1 MDYLLV
7 QLLFLERKF
16 ALQFNDY
23 RALGFTTLQNGLIAY
38 YSKLN
43 ISDAELLL
51 IIQLEAFSQRGES
64 FPSNEK
70 IAANTNLTVA
80 DIGNI
85 IQRLIDR
92 DYLTIEQVKDN
103 QDKIG
108 NRYSLNKLYDA
119 IDQYIDQNVLI
130 KDKKRE
136 KTVSVVDDLD
146 NNPLNYL
153 SRKVEVEFGRYLS
166 PIEREE
172 IAQWL
177 SVDHY
182 TPEVIELALR
192 EAVLSQAYSL
202 KYIDRVLLNWQR
214 HNLKTVD
221 EIERFL
227 KRNR

>member
-1 MDYLLV
+1 M
-7 QLLFLERKF
+7 
-16 ALQFNDY
+16 QFNDY

-70 IAANTNLTVA
+70 IAANTNLMVA
-80 DIGNI
+80 DVGNI

-214 HNLKTVD
+214 HNLKNVD

>member
-1 MDYLLV
+1 M
-7 QLLFLERKF
+7 
-16 ALQFNDY
+16 QFNDY

-80 DIGNI
+80 DVGNI

-119 IDQYIDQNVLI
+119 IDQYIDQNILI

-214 HNLKTVD
+214 HNLKNVD

>member
-1 MDYLLV
+1 M
-7 QLLFLERKF
+7 
-16 ALQFNDY
+16 QFNNY

-38 YSKLN
+38 YPQLQ

-51 IIQLEAFSQRGES
+51 IIQLEAFSQQGET

-80 DIGNI
+80 DVGNL

-92 DYLTIEQVKDN
+92 DYLTIEQTTDS

-108 NRYSLNKLYDA
+108 NKYSLDKLYNA
-119 IDQYIDQNVLI
+119 LDQYISQNVLI
-130 KDKKRE
+130 KNKHDKKVV
-136 KTVSVVDDLD
+136 VSDSLE
-146 NNPLNYL
+146 NNPVNYL

-172 IAQWL
+172 VAQWL

-182 TPEVIELALR
+182 NPDIIELALR

-214 HNLKTVD
+214 HNLKTTAEV
-221 EIERFL
+221 ERFL

>member
-80 DIGNI
+80 DVGNI
-85 IQRLIDR
+85 IQRLINR